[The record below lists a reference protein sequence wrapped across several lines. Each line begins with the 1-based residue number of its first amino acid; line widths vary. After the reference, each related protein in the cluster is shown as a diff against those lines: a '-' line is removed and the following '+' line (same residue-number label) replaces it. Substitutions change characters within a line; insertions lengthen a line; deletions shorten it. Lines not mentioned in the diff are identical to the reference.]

1 MKKSNLA
8 FVILGL
14 GPAFL
19 FYAFLFVYP
28 SISAFRISLFD
39 WSGFT
44 PDMQFIGLANFIELF
59 QDRHFW
65 TVVMRNSFFIILFA
79 GIGVFGLSLLF
90 SNALT
95 SKIKGKRFLRSAI
108 FFPNVVNPIALA
120 VLWSF
125 IYNRQ
130 WGLLN
135 SIIGVFGF
143 EAQTWTSTDRLFWA
157 LLVAL
162 IWIYVGFFT
171 VILVAALDRI
181 PFDMIEAALVEG
193 ATKWQIFVKIKLPL
207 IWDVFTTAVI
217 LWGIM
222 AVKEFSFLY
231 SWGGGFGMPQEG
243 QQNLAVYM
251 YVTAFGR
258 RVSVYRMG
266 YATAMG
272 VIMLFMVIFIV
283 FVARKVM
290 RRDSVQY

>member
-162 IWIYVGFFT
+162 IYDCCDSGGVNAGQG
-171 VILVAALDRI
+171 ILLLLFMGWGLWNASRRSTEFGSLHVCDRI
-181 PFDMIEAALVEG
+181 
-193 ATKWQIFVKIKLPL
+193 W
-207 IWDVFTTAVI
+207 
-217 LWGIM
+217 
-222 AVKEFSFLY
+222 
-231 SWGGGFGMPQEG
+231 
-243 QQNLAVYM
+243 
-251 YVTAFGR
+251 
-258 RVSVYRMG
+258 
-266 YATAMG
+266 
-272 VIMLFMVIFIV
+272 
-283 FVARKVM
+283 
-290 RRDSVQY
+290 